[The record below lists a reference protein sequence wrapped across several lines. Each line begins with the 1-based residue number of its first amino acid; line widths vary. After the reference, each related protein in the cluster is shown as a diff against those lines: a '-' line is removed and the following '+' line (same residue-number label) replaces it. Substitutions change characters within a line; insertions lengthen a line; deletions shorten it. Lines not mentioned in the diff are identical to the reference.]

1 MSRKNIEQAERNF
14 GLDYQ
19 RNKPAREPAPRA
31 ERPQVSPELKDQFE
45 ALAAM
50 KDRHGQDSFARAL
63 AANMKPGSRRSIS
76 ATQLYDLAIA
86 MPLTRKQKQFAS
98 ENGLAVYRTR
108 KTRGEHLQVEA
119 NEGAVE
125 RFVEQVNPGTPQE
138 LVMAVAGA
146 QGYRYDGIGKI
157 GRRVARAIVAG
168 RRLPTHIRDKAV
180 TLSAM
185 AQGVKLA
192 FPAAYAAGLGMADVE
207 TVPA

>member
-1 MSRKNIEQAERNF
+1 MDQNKNTAPVA
-14 GLDYQ
+14 D
-19 RNKPAREPAPRA
+19 PVSDARA
-31 ERPQVSPELKDQFE
+31 F
-45 ALAAM
+45 LATM
-50 KDRHGQDSFARAL
+50 KDRHGQDPFARAL

-76 ATQLYDLAIA
+76 TTQLHDLAQA
-86 MPLTRKQKQFAS
+86 LPLTKKQKQYAS

-185 AQGVKLA
+185 AQGVKIA